1 MGMLVGRWGSF
12 GLALKLMIAV
22 AVETP
27 CGYSGLASCQREG
40 GREGRERQSLH
51 VSKILF
57 NIISGVMLHAGEI
70 RISKLSSESFIFCP
84 VSDRILPAARG
95 PLGGCEKL
103 AGYRQWVFPFP
114 LFFFTL

>member
-27 CGYSGLASCQREG
+27 CGYTGLASCQREG
-40 GREGRERQSLH
+40 GREGERERESLH
-51 VSKILF
+51 VSKNLF
-57 NIISGVMLHAGEI
+57 DIISGVMLHAGEI

-95 PLGGCEKL
+95 PLGGCENL
-103 AGYRQWVFPFP
+103 AR
-114 LFFFTL
+114 